1 MAAPVVTT
9 LLSPN
14 PADGTTS
21 ALVIGTETT
30 LASATSLSQGGTFKP
45 KVDLTNM
52 ADGDVVEIRGYDQ
65 AISSSSLVE
74 DWMLSFANGQTDLCP
89 PLPETTS
96 VYAYKVT
103 IKQTA
108 GTGRTF
114 AWSVANMYGT

>member
-9 LLSPN
+9 LLTPN

-21 ALVIGTETT
+21 ALTIGTETT

-45 KVDLTNM
+45 AIDVTNM
-52 ADGDVVEIRGYDQ
+52 ADGDVVEIRGYTQ
-65 AISSSSLVE
+65 ATSGSSLVE
-74 DWMLSFANGQTDLCP
+74 DWFLSLGNGQTDLCP
-89 PLPETTS
+89 DLPETTS
-96 VYAYKVT
+96 IYAYKLT